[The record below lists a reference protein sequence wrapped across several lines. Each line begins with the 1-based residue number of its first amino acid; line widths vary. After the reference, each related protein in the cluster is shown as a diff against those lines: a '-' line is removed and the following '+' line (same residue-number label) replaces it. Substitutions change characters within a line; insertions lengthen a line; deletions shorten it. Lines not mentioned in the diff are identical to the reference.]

1 MDILLESL
9 GAAGAKQFLRASL
22 PHIQQYH
29 ANLLAA
35 MSAQD
40 WAAAASC
47 AHLLKGTA
55 ALYATKEFISL
66 LEKIIKKDDAF
77 WQAKALVESDWFQC
91 EVNFECSIERA
102 IEFSDFLKTLL
113 QNGGGEVN
121 FINEDGNVDLN
132 INLKV
137 K

>member
-9 GAAGAKQFLRASL
+9 GEEGAKQFLHASL

-40 WAAAASC
+40 WTAAAAC

-55 ALYATKEFISL
+55 TLYATQELISL
-66 LEKIIKKDDAF
+66 LQKIINKDHETISSIQF
-77 WQAKALVESDWFQC
+77 LEILQASTQATEIKIKSYLS
-91 EVNFECSIERA
+91 
-102 IEFSDFLKTLL
+102 
-113 QNGGGEVN
+113 
-121 FINEDGNVDLN
+121 
-132 INLKV
+132 
-137 K
+137 

>member
-9 GAAGAKQFLRASL
+9 GTAGAKQFLRASL
-22 PHIQQYH
+22 PHIQKYH

-55 ALYATKEFISL
+55 ALYATQEFISL
-66 LEKIIKKDDAF
+66 LEKIINKDHTIINSSQF
-77 WQAKALVESDWFQC
+77 
-91 EVNFECSIERA
+91 IEILQTA
-102 IEFSDFLKTLL
+102 IEATESK
-113 QNGGGEVN
+113 
-121 FINEDGNVDLN
+121 INTYLS
-132 INLKV
+132 
-137 K
+137 

>member
-9 GAAGAKQFLRASL
+9 GSAGAKQFLRASL
-22 PHIQQYH
+22 PHIQKYH

-55 ALYATKEFISL
+55 ALYTTQEFISL
-66 LEKIIKKDDAF
+66 LEKIIKKDDETIKTTQFLETLQMAIN
-77 WQAKALVESDWFQC
+77 ATESR
-91 EVNFECSIERA
+91 I
-102 IEFSDFLKTLL
+102 
-113 QNGGGEVN
+113 
-121 FINEDGNVDLN
+121 N
-132 INLKV
+132 INLS
-137 K
+137 

>member
-66 LEKIIKKDDAF
+66 LEKIIKKDDETIKTTQFLETLQMAINTT
-77 WQAKALVESDWFQC
+77 ESR
-91 EVNFECSIERA
+91 I
-102 IEFSDFLKTLL
+102 
-113 QNGGGEVN
+113 
-121 FINEDGNVDLN
+121 N
-132 INLKV
+132 INLS
-137 K
+137 

>member
-29 ANLLAA
+29 ANLLAT

-40 WAAAASC
+40 WAAAAAC

-55 ALYATKEFISL
+55 ALYATQEFISL
-66 LEKIIKKDDAF
+66 LEKIIKKDDEVINSIQFIEILQTAI
-77 WQAKALVESDWFQC
+77 KSTES
-91 EVNFECSIERA
+91 
-102 IEFSDFLKTLL
+102 K
-113 QNGGGEVN
+113 
-121 FINEDGNVDLN
+121 INTYLS
-132 INLKV
+132 
-137 K
+137 

>member
-55 ALYATKEFISL
+55 ALYATQEFISL
-66 LEKIIKKDDAF
+66 LEKIIKKDDETIKTIQFLETLQMAINTT
-77 WQAKALVESDWFQC
+77 ESR
-91 EVNFECSIERA
+91 I
-102 IEFSDFLKTLL
+102 
-113 QNGGGEVN
+113 
-121 FINEDGNVDLN
+121 N
-132 INLKV
+132 INLS
-137 K
+137 

>member
-22 PHIQQYH
+22 PHIQKYH

-40 WAAAASC
+40 WTAAAAC

-55 ALYATKEFISL
+55 ALYATQEFISL
-66 LEKIIKKDDAF
+66 LEKIIKKDDEVINSIQFIEILQTAI
-77 WQAKALVESDWFQC
+77 KSTES
-91 EVNFECSIERA
+91 
-102 IEFSDFLKTLL
+102 K
-113 QNGGGEVN
+113 
-121 FINEDGNVDLN
+121 INTYLS
-132 INLKV
+132 
-137 K
+137 